1 MAARIGRIGHRPTA
15 GPPRPPRRRRCGRW
29 LGLSLLLSLATAHAQ
44 DAAVTIT
51 GDVVHPMTLDLVAL
65 RALPTGM
72 HWTYRYVRDQ
82 SEHAGPFATV
92 SGVRLITSLEQA
104 ELAQRD
110 RSDWRKAVVIATG
123 RNGSRAVF
131 SWAVLATNAPGTP
144 MLAYERDS
152 TPLVPPEGPL
162 AIHVPSD
169 NRNAPRDVPQVQRIE
184 VRILR
189 D

>member
-1 MAARIGRIGHRPTA
+1 M
-15 GPPRPPRRRRCGRW
+15 
-29 LGLSLLLSLATAHAQ
+29 SF
-44 DAAVTIT
+44 
-51 GDVVHPMTLDLVAL
+51 DLVAL

-72 HWTYRYVRDQ
+72 RWTYRYVRDQ
-82 SEHAGPFATV
+82 SEHAGPFTEV
-92 SGVRLITSLEQA
+92 SGVRLITLLEQA

-123 RNGSRAVF
+123 RDGSRAVF
-131 SWAVLATNAPGTP
+131 SWAEVAANAPGTP
-144 MLAYERDS
+144 MLAYERNGQ
-152 TPLVPPEGPL
+152 PLEAPEGPL

-169 NRNAPRDVPQVQRIE
+169 NRNTPRDVPRVQRIE